1 MSLLTVANLGVAFGD
16 LDLFLGI
23 SASIPNDG
31 KIGLVG
37 PNGIGKTTLL
47 RVLAGLLPP
56 TSGSIAAAR
65 GTRIGYLRQEAV
77 DAFAG
82 RHKAIVRGLA
92 DQDPARAP
100 RLGELH
106 VRQGRASTAGLF
118 VHGEQATDA
127 ILTGLQQLI
136 DGGQQRHGRSLGI
149 TRAATID
156 VHTITRDGQVA
167 RHSVDVRAHHHL
179 RTRAASQHITPAGS
193 KLLLLDRQPAETSLI
208 PRVDGPDSEPRRSEG
223 AK

>member
-1 MSLLTVANLGVAFGD
+1 MTGDALGHE
-16 LDLFLGI
+16 LG
-23 SASIPNDG
+23 
-31 KIGLVG
+31 
-37 PNGIGKTTLL
+37 
-47 RVLAGLLPP
+47 LPH
-56 TSGSIAAAR
+56 
-65 GTRIGYLRQEAV
+65 
-77 DAFAG
+77 AFAG

-127 ILTGLQQLI
+127 ILAGLQQLI

-149 TRAATID
+149 TRAATVD

-193 KLLLLDRQPAETSLI
+193 KLLLLDRQPHALAVRCQRITVLGLLAGDTRDLDPLDCALRQRVHGHTLPCTPFRRTTHARDSARCPRTSDLSHHHCTRGGC
-208 PRVDGPDSEPRRSEG
+208 PRTLRRTG
-223 AK
+223 